1 MAPLRRDDGGRMYP
15 HSLDDM
21 LTQTVLASASDLHI
35 VAGCAPMIRI
45 NGELGKL
52 NDDVLQ
58 PDDMDALLRS
68 ILTDDQYHHVV
79 EARELDIAYSLED
92 ISRFRVNMCFER
104 DHLSGSFRAIPSM
117 PPKLEEMDLPK
128 IVAELTLK
136 PRGLVLVT
144 GPTGCG
150 KSTTL
155 AAMIDYINRHKKLR
169 VVTIEDPIEFV
180 HHSAQ
185 SVITQREVGRDTKG
199 EQYALRSALRQDP
212 DVILV
217 GEMRDLET
225 IKLAMSAAETGHLV
239 FGTLHVTSAPE
250 SINRI
255 IDVFPVDQ
263 QEQVRVQL
271 GGTFEAVLTQCL
283 IPRTSGVGRV
293 CAMEVLLGTPAVR
306 NLIRE
311 NKPSQMMTAMQTGT
325 QLGMQSLEKHLSEL
339 VTKGTISRDAAIE
352 YSSHPEEMRR
362 LMGQAP
368 APPRFPTHDTAM
380 GAQRQ

>member
-1 MAPLRRDDGGRMYP
+1 MYP

-21 LTQTVLASASDLHI
+21 LTQTVLASASDLHL
-35 VAGCAPMIRI
+35 VAGCRPTIRI
-45 NGELGKL
+45 NGELTQL
-52 NDDVLQ
+52 NEDVLR
-58 PDDMDALLRS
+58 PDDMEALLRS
-68 ILTDDQYHHVV
+68 ILTDDQFNHVHDS
-79 EARELDIAYSLED
+79 RELDLAYQLQD
-92 ISRFRVNMCFER
+92 VSRFRVNMCYER
-104 DHLSGSFRAIPSM
+104 DHLSGTFRAIPST
-117 PPKLEEMDLPK
+117 PPKLEEMELPK
-128 IVAELTLK
+128 IVTECTQK

-155 AAMIDYINRHKKLR
+155 AAMIDYINRHSKLR
-169 VVTIEDPIEFV
+169 IVTIEDPIEFV
-180 HHSAQ
+180 HHSDL

-199 EQYALRSALRQDP
+199 EQFALRSALRQDP

-271 GGTFEAVLTQCL
+271 AGSFEAVLTQCL
-283 IPRTSGVGRV
+283 IPRASGSGRV
-293 CAMEVLLGTPAVR
+293 CAMEVLLGTAAVR

-325 QLGMQSLEKHLSEL
+325 QLGMQSLEKHLAEL
-339 VTKGTISRDAAIE
+339 VTAGTITRDSAME
-352 YSSHPEEMRR
+352 NTSHVGELQRI
-362 LMGQAP
+362 LGAAP
-368 APPRFPTHDTAM
+368 APPRFPTNDTAM
-380 GAQRQ
+380 PAASSSVRR

>member
-1 MAPLRRDDGGRMYP
+1 MYP

-21 LTQTVLASASDLHI
+21 LTQTVLASASDLHL
-35 VAGCAPMIRI
+35 VQGCAPTIRI
-45 NGELGKL
+45 NGELGNL

-58 PDDMDALLRS
+58 KDDMDGLLRS
-68 ILTDDQYHHVV
+68 ILSDDQYKHVV
-79 EARELDIAYSLED
+79 ENRDIDLAYSLAD

-104 DHLSGSFRAIPSM
+104 DHMSGSFRAIPST
-117 PPKLEEMDLPK
+117 PPKLEEWELPK
-128 IVAELTLK
+128 IVTELTTK

-155 AAMIDYINRHKKLR
+155 ASMIDYINRHKR
-169 VVTIEDPIEFV
+169 MRIVTIEDPIEFI
-180 HHSAQ
+180 HRSDQ
-185 SVITQREVGRDTKG
+185 SIITQREVGRDTRS
-199 EQYALRSALRQDP
+199 EQMALRSALRQDP

-263 QEQVRVQL
+263 QEQIRVQL
-271 GGTFEAVLTQCL
+271 AGSFEAVLTQCL
-283 IPRTSGVGRV
+283 VPRASGSGRI

-325 QLGMQSLEKHLSEL
+325 QLGMQSLEKHLAEL
-339 VTKGTISRDAAIE
+339 VASGTIARDSALE

-362 LMGQAP
+362 VMGQAP
-368 APPRFPTHDTAM
+368 APPRFPTQETAM
-380 GAQRQ
+380 PSQRR

>member
-1 MAPLRRDDGGRMYP
+1 MYP

-21 LTQTVLASASDLHI
+21 LSQTVLASASDLHL
-35 VAGCAPMIRI
+35 VAGCSPMIRI
-45 NGELGKL
+45 NGELDKL
-52 NDDVLQ
+52 NDDILQ
-58 PDDMDALLRS
+58 NDDMDPLLRS
-68 ILTDDQYHHVV
+68 ILNDEQYQHVV
-79 EARELDIAYSLED
+79 ENRELDLAYPLKD

-104 DHLSGSFRAIPSM
+104 DHLSGSFRAIPST
-117 PPKLEEMDLPK
+117 PPKLEEMELPK
-128 IVAELTLK
+128 FVTELTQK

-155 AAMIDYINRHKKLR
+155 AAMIDYINRNNKLR
-169 VVTIEDPIEFV
+169 IVTIEDPIEFV
-180 HHSAQ
+180 HRSQQ
-185 SVITQREVGRDTKG
+185 SIITQREVGRDTKS
-199 EQYALRSALRQDP
+199 EQNALRSALRQDP

-255 IDVFPVDQ
+255 IDVFPVEQ

-283 IPRTSGVGRV
+283 IPRSSGSGRV
-293 CAMEVLLGTPAVR
+293 CAMEVLIGTPAVR

-325 QLGMQSLEKHLSEL
+325 QLGMQSLEKHLAEL
-339 VTKGTISRDAAIE
+339 VSTGMISRDSAIE
-352 YSSHPEEMRR
+352 YSSHPDEMKRV
-362 LMGQAP
+362 MGQAP
-368 APPRFPTHDTAM
+368 APPRFPTQAM
-380 GAQRQ
+380 PSAHRQ